1 MWNISITAVIAAAV
15 AGFVVG
21 GLWYGPLFG
30 KIWQA
35 ETGVTDEKA
44 RAGNLP
50 LLFGSVFLL
59 NLFAA
64 YILGHVLATYGNPP
78 VATSMMISGGVGL
91 GFIATAIG
99 VNYLFS
105 QKSVRLFIIDA
116 SYWTLIY
123 TVMGAIFGLLR
134 Q

>member
-1 MWNISITAVIAAAV
+1 MWEINWIAVLVAAL
-15 AGFVVG
+15 AGFIVG

-44 RAGNLP
+44 KSGNLP
-50 LLFGSVFLL
+50 LVFGSVFLL

-64 YILGHVLATYGNPP
+64 FILGHTLATYGNP
-78 VATSMMISGGVGL
+78 AMGTSMMISGGIGL
-91 GFIATAIG
+91 GFVATAIG

-105 QKSVRLFIIDA
+105 QKSLRLFAIDA
-116 SYWTLIY
+116 SYWTVIY
-123 TVMGAIFGLLR
+123 TVMGAIFGAFG
-134 Q
+134 

>member
-1 MWNISITAVIAAAV
+1 MWDINIISVIAAAF

-35 ETGVTDEKA
+35 ETGVTEEKA
-44 RAGNLP
+44 KAGNLP
-50 LLFGSVFLL
+50 LVFGSVFLL

-64 YILGHVLATYGNPP
+64 FILGHVLATYGNPA
-78 VATSMMISGGVGL
+78 VGTSMMISGGVGL
-91 GFIATAIG
+91 GFVATAIG

-105 QKSVRLFIIDA
+105 QKSLRLFIIDA

-123 TVMGAIFGLLR
+123 TVMGAIFGALR
-134 Q
+134 